1 MYKFK
6 LQSVLEYRL
15 NIEEKILNEFSD
27 LKRYLEE
34 QKALLKALAAER
46 ESLIDDLRNMKNG
59 ARKADDIATILSYVE
74 NIREREKEQKNVIH
88 KAKEAVEQK
97 RIELVEAVKNRKVM
111 ENLRDKH
118 AEAYLKNL
126 NETEQKNSD
135 EMSVL
140 KFGRRG
146 T

>member
-1 MYKFK
+1 MFKFK

-27 LKRYLEE
+27 LKRDLEE
-34 QKALLKALAAER
+34 KKKILKT
-46 ESLIDDLRNMKNG
+46 LIDERSRLINDLRDMQ
-59 ARKADDIATILSYVE
+59 RSMIRPDDIATLVRYVE
-74 NIREREKEQKNVIH
+74 KLRIKEEEQKKTILQVQEKI
-88 KAKEAVEQK
+88 ESK
-97 RIELVEAVKNRKVM
+97 RQELMEAVKNRKVM

-118 AEAYLKNL
+118 EESYYKEMNDL
-126 NETEQKNSD
+126 EQKNSD

-140 KFGRRG
+140 KFGRRE

>member
-1 MYKFK
+1 MFKFK

-15 NIEEKILNEFSD
+15 NVEEKILNEFSD
-27 LKRYLEE
+27 TKRHLEE
-34 QKALLKALAAER
+34 QKAVLKALINER
-46 ESLIDDLRNMKNG
+46 ESLMDDLRSMQR
-59 ARKADDIATILSYVE
+59 APMKADDIAAILGYVE
-74 NIREREKEQKNVIH
+74 NLREREKVQKNIIH
-88 KAKEAVEQK
+88 QAKEAVEQK
-97 RIELVEAVKNRKVM
+97 RKELVEAVKNRKVM

-118 AEAYLKNL
+118 AEEYLKNL

>member
-1 MYKFK
+1 MFKFK

-27 LKRYLEE
+27 LKRCMEE
-34 QKALLKALAAER
+34 QKAVLKT
-46 ESLIDDLRNMKNG
+46 LIDKRKDLINDLRSMQCNMMRAN
-59 ARKADDIATILSYVE
+59 DIAALVAYVE
-74 NIREREKEQKNVIH
+74 TIRNKEKEQKIILH
-88 KAKEAVEQK
+88 QAKEQVEKK
-97 RIELVEAVKNRKVM
+97 RQELIEAVKNRKVM

-118 AEAYLKNL
+118 AEEYRKSL
-126 NETEQKNSD
+126 NELEQKNSD

-140 KFGRRG
+140 KFGRRE

>member
-1 MYKFK
+1 MFKFK

-15 NIEEKILNEFSD
+15 NMEEKILNEFSD
-27 LKRYLEE
+27 LNRYLEE
-34 QKALLKALAAER
+34 QKAVLKALIAER
-46 ESLIDDLRNMKNG
+46 ESLLSDLRNMQR
-59 ARKADDIATILSYVE
+59 AVMRADDIATIVAYIEGV
-74 NIREREKEQKNVIH
+74 RTKEKDQKNVIH
-88 KAKEAVEQK
+88 QAKEQVENK
-97 RIELVEAVKNRKVM
+97 RKELVDAVKNRKVM

-118 AEAYLKNL
+118 ADEYHKNL
-126 NETEQKNSD
+126 SELEQKNSD